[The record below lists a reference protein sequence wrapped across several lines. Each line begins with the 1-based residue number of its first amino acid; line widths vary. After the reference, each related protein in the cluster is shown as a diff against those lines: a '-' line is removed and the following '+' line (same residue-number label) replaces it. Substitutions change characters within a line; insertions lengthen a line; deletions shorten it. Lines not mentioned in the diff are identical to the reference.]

1 MCLVK
6 SFAWKYHTINVVAME
21 RAFDC
26 QKNTPT
32 VCFCCTCL
40 LILRAIPKCLKHPA
54 GPRQKLMHGR
64 DIELQKN
71 YCNFSEYSSYNKN
84 LCSLWPNTEACTFQ
98 ALNTLLVCFLHLAG
112 AVLPNIPLLQRIKQ
126 LILRTIRQQI
136 CTNKQIC
143 TFESFG
149 QKDQKLSQVQIYSPV
164 QERSGMVHKTSCFMR
179 CNWGNGRQDS
189 PCWVQTAHKSC
200 GGASITQVFV
210 FG

>member
-1 MCLVK
+1 
-6 SFAWKYHTINVVAME
+6 ME
-21 RAFDC
+21 RAFEC
-26 QKNTPT
+26 RKTTPT

-54 GPRQKLMHGR
+54 GPGQKLIHGR

-84 LCSLWPNTEACTFQ
+84 LCSLWPNTEACAVE

-112 AVLPNIPLLQRIKQ
+112 AVLPNIPSLQRIKQ

-149 QKDQKLSQVQIYSPV
+149 QKHQNFRRYGFIPRYRNVRAWFTKPV
-164 QERSGMVHKTSCFMR
+164 VLCAAIGGMVGRIAPAECRQHTNHVVVLQSHKFLYSGKGNTDLGYRSCT
-179 CNWGNGRQDS
+179 W
-189 PCWVQTAHKSC
+189 
-200 GGASITQVFV
+200 
-210 FG
+210 